1 MKQRVTAITEA
12 ISLRTKGTLLQA
24 NDLKLKKK
32 LQTLKNMS
40 INN

>member
-24 NDLKLKKK
+24 NDLKFY
-32 LQTLKNMS
+32 
-40 INN
+40 